1 MNLLKKEIIPRCPK
15 CLSTNYE
22 TKHKKSNCPDCNFK
36 FEEPKESIIPSELIW
51 YSKEIE
57 QYLNQV
63 M

>member
-1 MNLLKKEIIPRCPK
+1 MKLMNKEIIPRCPK
-15 CLSTNYE
+15 CLSTNYK
-22 TKHKKSNCPDCNFK
+22 TALKKSHCPDCNFK
-36 FEEPKESIIPSELIW
+36 FVEPAESKIPSSFIW